1 MLTKL
6 FNSSSIGS
14 LAILI
19 MLAIAL
25 WAKAFVNIVPMA
37 GPFVASP
44 LYNFAFRHI
53 GDLKVI
59 CAFITIVLLVF
70 EALLINYILAG
81 NDLIPRNSYL
91 AAFIFI
97 IVSGLFNDLII
108 LNPVVFA
115 NLFIIA
121 ALWLFLRLY
130 EETEA
135 YAIVFNIG
143 TLVSVASM
151 FYFPS
156 VIFILLIWAGFI
168 IYRLFS
174 WREWLISIIG
184 LTLPYL
190 FLGTYYFWN
199 DCLIAKISSYKESL
213 RFINFYDF
221 FPTMYVY
228 IVIALL
234 GLLLLISVFNLLS
247 IINEKP
253 IRIRKSI
260 SFMIWFLIISFL
272 SLNLSSNF
280 RVLGFVMMFTSLTV
294 LLTLYISYSKKPLW
308 VEGILMLLSFL
319 LISGRLGLWNFN

>member
-6 FNSSSIGS
+6 FNSNSIGS

-25 WAKAFVNIVPMA
+25 WAKVFVNVVPMA

-44 LYNFAFRHI
+44 LYNFVFCYI
-53 GDLKVI
+53 GDLNVL
-59 CAFITIVLLVF
+59 CAFIAIALLVF

-81 NDLIPRNSYL
+81 NDLIPRNSYM

-97 IVSGLFNDLII
+97 IVTGLFNDLIV
-108 LNPVVFA
+108 LSPVVFS

-143 TLVSVASM
+143 TLVSAASM

-156 VIFILLIWAGFI
+156 VIFILIIWAGFI

-199 DCLIAKISSYKESL
+199 DCLTAKILSYKEAFG
-213 RFINFYDF
+213 FINFYDF
-221 FPTMYVY
+221 SPTWYIY
-228 IVIALL
+228 IVIAFL
-234 GLLLLISVFNLLS
+234 GLLLLLSVFNLLS

-280 RVLGFVMMFTSLTV
+280 RALGFVMMFTSFTV

-319 LISGRLGLWNFN
+319 LISGRLGLWNF